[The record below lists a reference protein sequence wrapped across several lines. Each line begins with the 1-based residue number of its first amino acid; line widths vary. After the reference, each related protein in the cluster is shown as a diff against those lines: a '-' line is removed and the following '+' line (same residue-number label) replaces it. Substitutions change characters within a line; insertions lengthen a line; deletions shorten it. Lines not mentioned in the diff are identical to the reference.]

1 MLKILLKKQLY
12 EINRNFFYNPK
23 KNEARSKSSSI
34 IFIILYILL
43 MVGIH
48 GGMFSFF
55 AYFVCKPLVDVGV
68 GWLYF
73 IIFSLLGIFL
83 GVLGSVFNTYSS
95 LYKAKDNDL
104 LLSMPIPNRYI
115 IISRLLGVYLMGLM
129 FSAVVVLPCVIVYL
143 CVAPFS
149 IAAVFGGLMLIIL
162 ISAIVFILSCLL
174 GWVVAKIS
182 DKLKNKSIITVFV
195 SLAMIGA
202 YYFFYFKIGDIMQT
216 LVENAEIIAKKTK
229 SGAYALY
236 MFGRIG
242 EGSISAIIV
251 YTLVFAV
258 LFALT
263 YAIISRSFLSLAT
276 STGKTSRVEYKE
288 TYAKQKS
295 TDRALLSK
303 EIRRFTASPNYMLN
317 CGMGILFSIILG
329 VIILIKK
336 GAVSEF
342 VSAFEIKDGYI
353 MLFAA
358 AILCM
363 LASMNDTAAPSVSL
377 EGKSLWLL
385 QSLPV
390 KPWQVLKA
398 KINLQLLLTVP
409 PLLFCSV
416 CFAIALK
423 PDIFSLLLLIIYPII
438 YAFFSACFGLIIGV
452 LKPNLTWTN
461 EITPIKQSLPVF
473 LVLFS
478 GWIYAGIIILC
489 YFLLKKLVTVAV
501 FLTLAAALTAIA
513 AVLMLCW
520 LKKQGSRRFE
530 LL

>member
-1 MLKILLKKQLY
+1 
-12 EINRNFFYNPK
+12 
-23 KNEARSKSSSI
+23 
-34 IFIILYILL
+34 
-43 MVGIH
+43 
-48 GGMFSFF
+48 
-55 AYFVCKPLVDVGV
+55 
-68 GWLYF
+68 
-73 IIFSLLGIFL
+73 
-83 GVLGSVFNTYSS
+83 
-95 LYKAKDNDL
+95 
-104 LLSMPIPNRYI
+104 
-115 IISRLLGVYLMGLM
+115 
-129 FSAVVVLPCVIVYL
+129 
-143 CVAPFS
+143 
-149 IAAVFGGLMLIIL
+149 
-162 ISAIVFILSCLL
+162 
-174 GWVVAKIS
+174 
-182 DKLKNKSIITVFV
+182 
-195 SLAMIGA
+195 
-202 YYFFYFKIGDIMQT
+202 
-216 LVENAEIIAKKTK
+216 
-229 SGAYALY
+229 
-236 MFGRIG
+236 
-242 EGSISAIIV
+242 
-251 YTLVFAV
+251 
-258 LFALT
+258 
-263 YAIISRSFLSLAT
+263 
-276 STGKTSRVEYKE
+276 
-288 TYAKQKS
+288 
-295 TDRALLSK
+295 
-303 EIRRFTASPNYMLN
+303 
-317 CGMGILFSIILG
+317 MGILFSIILG